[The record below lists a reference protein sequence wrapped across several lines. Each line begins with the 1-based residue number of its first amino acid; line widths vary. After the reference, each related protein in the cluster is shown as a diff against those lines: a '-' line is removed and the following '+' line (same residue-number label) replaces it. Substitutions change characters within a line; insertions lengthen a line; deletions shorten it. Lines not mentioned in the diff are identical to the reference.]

1 MQICHPAPMEG
12 IFVPSVQLGE
22 EVRRGQPLG
31 MVVDYLGAEQRS
43 IPAERDGRVIVL
55 RTYPRVDAGESVGV
69 IL

>member
-1 MQICHPAPMEG
+1 
-12 IFVPSVQLGE
+12 
-22 EVRRGQPLG
+22 
-31 MVVDYLGAEQRS
+31 MVVDYLGIEQRP